1 MARKLVSYQLL
12 AASIDR
18 IICPVSFPG
27 GSQHRPG
34 NRVSETVENGREK
47 QKENERGREIERKAA
62 ARDGEQNVMAD
73 ETRATAR

>member
-1 MARKLVSYQLL
+1 MSYQLL

-47 QKENERGREIERKAA
+47 QKENERGRETERKA

-73 ETRATAR
+73 ETQATAR